1 MANTNYIGSMDSPY
15 GNFRPNG
22 FLAGMMYPDMMQDY
36 RTRRDLQNRGLGIS
50 NDMASA
56 QLDTY
61 QADSPVRGAQRQ
73 KTLADLAFEEKMRGA
88 NESIKE
94 QTTLADLNRLPI
106 ELQTKLV
113 EALYNKDAKN
123 FQKNSQLLMQIQA
136 LISPFGDIT
145 DENYDTI
152 VALAERA
159 GMDMTRYW
167 DYADEF
173 TPADT
178 GNLTGEPIGDG
189 DAPRGT
195 EGVIAPTVNVAA
207 PTKKTKKQLM
217 QELNFLRR
225 LNPEVFKFDNDMTK
239 ERYTQEQQ
247 NQRQLQQLSSAER
260 IAAMQKNASSA
271 ATTASMKPYNMA
283 VAAKAEWY
291 RVNKDKL
298 PPGMTPEA
306 QAALDVFQF
315 QTTGRTEAANQGRA
329 QQARKTIDELEG
341 RSPGYSVDANINRP
355 PEDLVPNPD
364 MAVGKD
370 VTIGGKTYKVVRID
384 PDGVPVVNVNGQLR
398 RLRPK
403 GKQ

>member
-123 FQKNSQLLMQIQA
+123 FQKNSQLLMQLQGVM
-136 LISPFGDIT
+136 SQFGDIT
-145 DENYDTI
+145 DDNYDT
-152 VALAERA
+152 ALQIAEQS
-159 GMDMTRYW
+159 GLDMSRFW

-173 TPADT
+173 TADDT
-178 GNLTGEPIGDG
+178 GNPIGEPVSTKDG
-189 DAPRGT
+189 LT
-195 EGVIAPTVNVAA
+195 VEGAGVNVAA
-207 PTKKTKKQLM
+207 PSKRTKKQLM
-217 QELNFLRR
+217 QELNMIRR

-239 ERYTQEQQ
+239 ERYTQDQAM
-247 NQRQLQQLSSAER
+247 QRLLQQLSSNER
-260 IAAMQKNASSA
+260 VARMQKDSNSS

-341 RSPGYSVDANINRP
+341 RSPGYSVDSNINRP

-384 PDGVPVVNVNGQLR
+384 PDGTPVINMDGKLVKI
-398 RLRPK
+398 RPK

>member
-123 FQKNSQLLMQIQA
+123 FQKNSQLLMQLQGVM
-136 LISPFGDIT
+136 SQFGDIT
-145 DENYDTI
+145 DDNYDT
-152 VALAERA
+152 ALQIAEQS
-159 GMDMTRYW
+159 GLDMSRFW
-167 DYADEF
+167 DYANEF
-173 TPADT
+173 TADDT
-178 GNLTGEPIGDG
+178 GNPIGEPARTKDG
-189 DAPRGT
+189 LT
-195 EGVIAPTVNVAA
+195 VEGAGINVAA
-207 PTKKTKKQLM
+207 PSKRTKKQLM
-217 QELNFLRR
+217 QELNMIRR

-239 ERYTQEQQ
+239 ERYTQDQAM
-247 NQRQLQQLSSAER
+247 QRLRQQLSSNER
-260 IAAMQKNASSA
+260 VARMQKDSNSSA
-271 ATTASMKPYNMA
+271 TTTSMKPYNMA

-364 MAVGKD
+364 MAVGKE
-370 VTIGGKTYKVVRID
+370 VTIGGSKYKVVRID
-384 PDGVPVVNVNGQLR
+384 PDGTPVINMDGKLVKI
-398 RLRPK
+398 RPK